1 VESIDKQRQP
11 NRSPSSLDVMREEID
26 YQIEDLPLFSAELI
40 RRAEIRKYDPSKI
53 VFTGSGDSYSSSLF
67 AHYLSGGLA
76 TVSDPYEL
84 YRFPRNSK
92 DKTVFITSITGR
104 TIANVQLGR
113 RLRII
118 ARRRIAVT
126 ANPTSKLA
134 QACDE
139 IIPLKYRTRGILT
152 SGTTSFTSSLVALA
166 AQIQPPT
173 ILGQLDNA
181 MKRASRWARQVKLG
195 SRRRFVFVGSG
206 IGHAIGAYGAFKIQ
220 EVLGMPA
227 DYQHTEQLGHS
238 QLFSL
243 DKSVM
248 IICVVIGRDEKTNA
262 LCRALRKSGFGA
274 FMLEVNSTNT
284 ILSALEA
291 SFAVQHL
298 ALGLARDRG
307 QIECTFLSDDKLLNL
322 SSRLIY

>member
-1 VESIDKQRQP
+1 VESIDKHRQP
-11 NRSPSSLDVMREEID
+11 TRNLSSLDVMREEID
-26 YQIEDLPLFSAELI
+26 YQVEDLPLFYAELKS
-40 RRAEIRKYDPSKI
+40 RAEIRKYDPSKI

-84 YRFPRNSK
+84 YRFPQISK

-104 TIANVQLGR
+104 TIANVQLAR
-113 RLRII
+113 RLRNI

-134 QACDE
+134 QVCDE
-139 IIPLKYRTRGILT
+139 IIPLKYRSRGILT

-173 ILGQLDNA
+173 ILGQLDHA
-181 MKRASRWARQVKLG
+181 MKRAALWARQVKLG
-195 SRRRFVFVGSG
+195 NRGRFVFVGSG
-206 IGHAIGAYGAFKIQ
+206 IGYAIGAYGAFKIQ

-243 DKSVM
+243 DKSIIM
-248 IICVVIGRDEKTNA
+248 ICLVVGRDKKTNA
-262 LCRALRKSGFGA
+262 LYRALLKSGFGA
-274 FMLEVNSTNT
+274 FLLEVNNKDS
-284 ILSALEA
+284 IRSALEA

-298 ALGLARDRG
+298 AFGLARDRG
-307 QIECTFLSDDKLLNL
+307 QTECAFLSDNRLLNL
-322 SSRLIY
+322 SSHLIY